1 MKIIFKEI
9 TSYFFKTS
17 TDSTYPF
24 VSVVIVFEKLT
35 EDKNM
40 NKILNINF
48 ITLIPYKL
56 NYIILTNMAKI

>member
-1 MKIIFKEI
+1 
-9 TSYFFKTS
+9 S

-35 EDKNM
+35 EDKNI

-48 ITLIPYKL
+48 ITLIPS
-56 NYIILTNMAKI
+56 